1 MPTSMLAIRL
11 YAINGE
17 RQPFIGVADGQFDA
31 EGALAAVFGVDAK
44 TQRGPLRARLKH
56 IQRLGLPGTAAGKG
70 ARISYSLEQA
80 SQWLIALLLSEV
92 GIDPVVI
99 VKTIQKNWRSSL
111 ARRVQEAVDAEVLS
125 GKPIL
130 LSIRPRSMSGA
141 WIGKKSPHFRTLPW
155 IDAYRYSEHHHYLH
169 AVGITVASPKLG
181 APALVEH
188 SQASETLAIGAHL
201 KRSSK
206 ELHPLENAS
215 TAKLAENEWLC
226 TCNLTNAVR
235 KLEAGLQ
242 AEK

>member
-1 MPTSMLAIRL
+1 VACKCHICGMHGKARHNFETARYS
-11 YAINGE
+11 Y
-17 RQPFIGVADGQFDA
+17 GVV

-44 TQRGPLRARLKH
+44 TQRGALRARLKH

-80 SQWLIALLLSEV
+80 SQWLIALLLSEI

-99 VKTIQKNWRSSL
+99 VKTLQKNWGSSL
-111 ARRVQEAVDAEVLS
+111 ARRVQEAADAGALS
-125 GKPIL
+125 SKPIL

-141 WIGKKSPHFRTLPW
+141 WIGKKSPSFRILPW
-155 IDAYRYSEHHHYLH
+155 IDAYRYSEHHHYLD
-169 AVGITVASPKLG
+169 AVGIAVASPKLG
-181 APALVEH
+181 APAPVEH

-201 KRSSK
+201 KQSSK

-215 TAKLAENEWLC
+215 TAMKLAEHEWLC
-226 TCNLTNAVR
+226 TCNLTNAIR

-242 AEK
+242 DEK